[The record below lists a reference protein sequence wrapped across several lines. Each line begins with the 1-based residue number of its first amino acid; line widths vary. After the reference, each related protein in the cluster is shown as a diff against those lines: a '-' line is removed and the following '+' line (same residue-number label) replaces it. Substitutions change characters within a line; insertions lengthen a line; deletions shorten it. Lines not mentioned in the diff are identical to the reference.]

1 MPRASGSS
9 WQLGHSK
16 CWIDAVALV
25 DALHRFFSGV
35 HMHKAKQLAIVAKQ
49 KSARVAAGMSAMVLS
64 GAAMAQATGDP
75 GLDAIN
81 GLGAKVTSY
90 TGAALTVAVL
100 AAGAWWGIAMMKK
113 AFGKAK

>member
-1 MPRASGSS
+1 MDRIKS
-9 WQLGHSK
+9 
-16 CWIDAVALV
+16 
-25 DALHRFFSGV
+25 
-35 HMHKAKQLAIVAKQ
+35 LAIAAKQ
-49 KSARVAAGMSAMVLS
+49 KSAQVAAGVATLALS
-64 GAAMAQATGDP
+64 GAAMAQASGDP